1 MINNQA
7 PIINRFGIWL
17 IGIWGFIRS
26 IRV

>member
-7 PIINRFGIWL
+7 PIINLFGICL
-17 IGIWGFIRS
+17 IGIWSFIRS